1 MKTPTEKYHAVLKG
15 ELNEGEFVRQM
26 RLAYPSHIT
35 QFNGYDDT
43 VQILRNRG
51 FIFEKAEEEATLE
64 PSPENIQRGT
74 RAELNDAGIDIED
87 VTEEDFEK
95 AEAKAIKNI
104 KKDYLY
110 YYNVLANAGKKSK
123 KDKEVNKPK
132 EVKRGSE
139 ETDKDNAMEKVSLKE
154 QREVLKE
161 SIISCIE
168 AIKAKYG
175 NDGDDMI
182 RDFIK
187 MHGSDIAG
195 MSPEQCVAEYEE
207 FRLANLD
214 SLEEGDKPDYLD
226 LDKDGDREESMK
238 KAADDKEAMKEGQY
252 FGADGDDIIE
262 LIKQRA
268 LNNDS
273 SEIDEAMEVMEFI
286 GQEYKIDFEF
296 GAGQNRAFEGNTP
309 QEKMLKEGMK
319 KVIKSILSEGEEVNE
334 LDAEIE
340 DRMDGMAD
348 RKLLNAAIQAIAAL
362 HQEYFNDGE
371 MFDTSD
377 IFEFLEGQ
385 YLTAHKNAGLYHL
398 KETGVLEEEEEK
410 KEDKKADKKADK
422 KKK

>member
-64 PSPENIQRGT
+64 PSPESIQRGT

-161 SIISCIE
+161 SIVSCIE
-168 AIKAKYG
+168 AIKAKYA
-175 NDGDDMI
+175 NDGDNMI

-207 FRLANLD
+207 YRTANLD
-214 SLEEGDKPDYLD
+214 SLEEGDKPDFLD
-226 LDKDGDREESMK
+226 LDKDGDRKESMK
-238 KAADDKEAMKEGQY
+238 KAAEDKKELNEDTVDPFY
-252 FGADGDDIIE
+252 YDIIDFC
-262 LIKQRA
+262 KK
-268 LNNDS
+268 S
-273 SEIDEAMEVMEFI
+273 GDEQQCAEDIMEFL
-286 GQEYKIDFEF
+286 GQHYGIDFEY
-296 GAGQNRAFEGNTP
+296 GTGQNRAFEGNTP
-309 QEKMLKEGMK
+309 QEDMLKEGMK

-385 YLTAHKNAGLYHL
+385 YLTAHKNAGLYRL
-398 KETGVLEEEEEK
+398 TETGVLEEEEEK